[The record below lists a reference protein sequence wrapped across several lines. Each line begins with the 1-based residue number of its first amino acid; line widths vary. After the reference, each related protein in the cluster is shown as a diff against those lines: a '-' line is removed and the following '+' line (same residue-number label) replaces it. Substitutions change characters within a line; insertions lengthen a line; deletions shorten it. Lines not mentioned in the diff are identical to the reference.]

1 MHDMMKKQKHVETIV
16 QDYVRIRAEQL
27 LSDDWY
33 VLKKTTFDLRRR
45 DGRWQTLTRETY
57 DRGNGATALLYNR
70 QRRTVLLTRQF
81 RFPAWVNGHD
91 GFLIEAAAGLL
102 DNASPEQRI
111 RVELEEE
118 TGRRVARLRK
128 VFDVFMSPGSVTER
142 LHFFLGEY
150 EAASQVNEGGGLES
164 EGEDIE
170 VLELDADE
178 ALAMVTRGEIMDGKT
193 IMLLQYLHLHVL
205 KPRSMMILIAGPY
218 RSGTD
223 DDPARIQANVAA
235 MEACALPLYERGHMP
250 VLGEWLALPV
260 VHAAGSQAI
269 GDAVY
274 DAIFHSH
281 CERLLSHC
289 DAVLRIGGPS
299 AGADRMVTAAG
310 ERGLLIYRDLAE
322 IPSVSTRVA
331 SVSP

>member
-1 MHDMMKKQKHVETIV
+1 MQE
-16 QDYVRIRAEQL
+16 YVRVKSVQL
-27 LSDDWY
+27 LSDDWH
-33 VLKKTTFDLRRR
+33 VLKKTTFDVRRR

-57 DRGNGATALLYNR
+57 DRGNGAVALLYNR
-70 QRRTVLLTRQF
+70 ARRTVLLTRQF
-81 RFPAWVNGHD
+81 RFPAYVNGHD
-91 GFLIEAAAGLL
+91 GYLIEAPAGML
-102 DNASPEQRI
+102 DNASPEQRMHA
-111 RVELEEE
+111 ELEEE
-118 TGRRVARLRK
+118 TGRRVARLHQ

-142 LHFFLGEY
+142 VHFFIGEY
-150 EAASQVNEGGGLES
+150 DASSHVGEGGGLEA

-178 ALAMVTRGEIMDGKT
+178 ALAMVARGDIADGKT

-223 DDPARIQANVAA
+223 DDPARIAANVAA
-235 MEACALPLYERGHMP
+235 MEAYVLPLYERGHVP

-260 VHAAGSQAI
+260 VHAAGSRAV

-274 DAIFHSH
+274 DAIFHPH

-289 DAVLRIGGPS
+289 DAILRIGGPS
-299 AGADRMVTAAG
+299 AGADRMVAEAQQ
-310 ERGLLIYRDLAE
+310 RGLLVYHDLAE
-322 IPSVSTRVA
+322 VPVVE
-331 SVSP
+331 

>member
-1 MHDMMKKQKHVETIV
+1 MHEYIRV
-16 QDYVRIRAEQL
+16 RAEQL
-27 LSDDWY
+27 LSDDWH

-57 DRGNGATALLYNR
+57 NRGNGATALLYNL

-81 RFPAWVNGHD
+81 RFPAYVNGHD

-111 RVELEEE
+111 HAELEEE
-118 TGRRVARLRK
+118 TGRRVGHLRK
-128 VFDVFMSPGSVTER
+128 VFDVFMSPGTVTER

-150 EAASQVNEGGGLES
+150 DAGSQVGEGGGLEA

-170 VLELDADE
+170 VIELDADE
-178 ALAMVTRGEIMDGKT
+178 ALAMVARGEIMDGKT

-218 RSGTD
+218 RSGTN
-223 DDPARIQANVAA
+223 DDPARIAANVAA
-235 MEACALPLYERGHMP
+235 MEACAVPLYERGHVP
-250 VLGEWLALPV
+250 VLGEWLVLPV
-260 VHAAGSQAI
+260 VHAAGSQVI

-274 DAIFHSH
+274 DALFHPH

-289 DAVLRIGGPS
+289 DAVLRVNGPS
-299 AGADRMVTAAG
+299 AGADRMVAAA
-310 ERGLLIYRDLAE
+310 EQRGLLIYRDLAD
-322 IPSVSTRVA
+322 IPSVA
-331 SVSP
+331 GKVSN

>member
-1 MHDMMKKQKHVETIV
+1 MENIM
-16 QDYVRIRAEQL
+16 QDRVRIRDEQL
-27 LSDDWY
+27 LADDWH
-33 VLKKTTFDLRRR
+33 VLKKTTFDFRRR

-57 DRGNGATALLYNR
+57 DRGNGATALLYNL

-81 RFPAWVNGHD
+81 RFPAYVNGHD

-102 DNASPEQRI
+102 DKASPEQRI
-111 RVELEEE
+111 RAELEEE
-118 TGRRVARLRK
+118 TGRRITQLRK

-150 EAASQVNEGGGLES
+150 DAGSQVGEGGGLEE

-170 VLELDADE
+170 
-178 ALAMVTRGEIMDGKT
+178 ALAMVERGEIMDGKT

-223 DDPARIQANVAA
+223 DDPLRIAANVAA
-235 MEACALPLYERGHMP
+235 MEACVLPLYERGHVP

-260 VHAAGSQAI
+260 VQAAGSQTI

-274 DAIFHSH
+274 DAVFHPH

-299 AGADRMVTAAG
+299 AGADRMAAAARQ
-310 ERGLLIYRDLAE
+310 RGLLVFHHLDE
-322 IPSVSTRVA
+322 IGDATS
-331 SVSP
+331 